1 MWQRKQKKSE
11 GNLARIK
18 NTEQAIKHP
27 DKKAMEWMRR
37 KPYEV
42 VRKNEDKEEKAQR
55 LWSIP

>member
-11 GNLARIK
+11 GNLVRIK

-27 DKKAMEWMRR
+27 DKKALEWMRR

-42 VRKNEDKEEKAQR
+42 VRKNEDKEKETQ
-55 LWSIP
+55 